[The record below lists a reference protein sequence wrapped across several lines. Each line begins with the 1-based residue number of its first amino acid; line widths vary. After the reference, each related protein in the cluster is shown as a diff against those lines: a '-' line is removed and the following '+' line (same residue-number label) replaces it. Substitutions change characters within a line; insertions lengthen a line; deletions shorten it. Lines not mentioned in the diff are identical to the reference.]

1 MSKLLRCMMMDS
13 SAMLCGDTYTQQNIQ
28 SHILQARALLNSS
41 MLRLQ
46 SHKCLDTSAIKQYPG
61 LGGVLGISPWELSV
75 HCCLFPKS

>member
-1 MSKLLRCMMMDS
+1 MSKLLLCTMMDS